1 MKIIVE
7 NVRTFS
13 GRHEINI
20 PPITFLIGENSA
32 GKTTLMNAISVVS
45 NPATFPLKPDFN
57 QPPYEMGNFNNIV
70 TQRKGKAGNSR
81 EFVLGYSKLYIR
93 GVIASIIAS
102 YEDNG
107 GIPIAT
113 KIDLIIGRSNIS
125 LTKKEGK
132 YSCETN
138 IEGIDNFKFD
148 VPLPDSRLLQGFHVN
163 ELISMMMRGILRDS
177 RENGE
182 ESTEKFEKFIE
193 QNRRLYTA
201 FPSQAFSVRKVI
213 SLAPIRSKPKRTYD
227 EFKEEFSP
235 EGGHI
240 PFLISRILSDDK
252 LNDEFISVLK
262 EYGQNSGLFDSI
274 RTKRLGNSH
283 SDPFQILVKKGSR
296 ESNIVDV
303 GYGVSQVLPI
313 VAECISVGDGT
324 RILMQQ
330 PEVHLHPRAQAALG
344 NLISILSNRKKQH
357 YVIETHSDYLIDR
370 IRYETIRKSIKSKDV
385 GIIYLEKEKTDTKV
399 FQIGLDSDGNVMNA
413 PESYREFFIRE
424 QFRLLGLEETV

>member
-1 MKIIVE
+1 
-7 NVRTFS
+7 
-13 GRHEINI
+13 
-20 PPITFLIGENSA
+20 
-32 GKTTLMNAISVVS
+32 
-45 NPATFPLKPDFN
+45 
-57 QPPYEMGNFNNIV
+57 
-70 TQRKGKAGNSR
+70 
-81 EFVLGYSKLYIR
+81 
-93 GVIASIIAS
+93 
-102 YEDNG
+102 
-107 GIPIAT
+107 
-113 KIDLIIGRSNIS
+113 
-125 LTKKEGK
+125 
-132 YSCETN
+132 
-138 IEGIDNFKFD
+138 
-148 VPLPDSRLLQGFHVN
+148 
-163 ELISMMMRGILRDS
+163 
-177 RENGE
+177 
-182 ESTEKFEKFIE
+182 
-193 QNRRLYTA
+193 
-201 FPSQAFSVRKVI
+201 
-213 SLAPIRSKPKRTYD
+213 
-227 EFKEEFSP
+227 
-235 EGGHI
+235 
-240 PFLISRILSDDK
+240 
-252 LNDEFISVLK
+252 
-262 EYGQNSGLFDSI
+262 LFDSI